1 MKKAKLKMF
10 KRLQILASIALGL
23 IAICVAIFSPETFAV
38 LGMSLATVPLWGYVK
53 DNTFKELTNDQIK
66 DLSTEELAEYTTAKN
81 EAKLKALK
89 SEIKE
94 LTDKLNE
101 KKLSKEEFNTQVKEW
116 EAKLEEFDSE
126 KFKGY
131 QDAMIKMEAKLEAM
145 GEKLNKASES
155 NFGKNKPLNKGIADT
170 VEENE
175 EAIKEFAKNTSKS
188 VSLQMKGVVNIT
200 DSTTGEL
207 YITNVTDRIVD
218 APEIARYNIR
228 NLLTIQTTDM
238 PQIAFMVVYDWVDN
252 TGMVS
257 ENGELLESS
266 FKEKE
271 EIFSTKRLGTFMNIS
286 KNMLKSMKQLIQHIS
301 QKLPARLKYVEDAQ
315 LLYGD
320 GTGNNVNGIF
330 NDSLDFKDTI
340 TPVVRGAGSVSSVA
354 TANAGASTSITL
366 AAAITA
372 GDVNVGDYV
381 YITGATATGY
391 NDKLIPVEAVTS
403 TTVLQ
408 IGVAYVAEA
417 DTSAWTF
424 TVVSQAYSSLF
435 MATAA
440 AQLVDVLL
448 DASAIVNVQEYKNTG
463 FVLNPLDASNILKLK
478 ATTEDYISNGAVVN
492 IARDA
497 QGVLR
502 IGGVPV
508 IETTAMTQGKFAC
521 GDWAL
526 AAALWIYEDME
537 LVFSEDNESI
547 RKNQVQVSIQEQ
559 IIFPIYNHLM
569 FVTGDFTEAIN
580 TIKTAE

>member
-1 MKKAKLKMF
+1 MF
-10 KRLQILASIALGL
+10 NMLAMIITPFLGYMALGIVEEGGGGAGTSEGEDKL
-23 IAICVAIFSPETFAV
+23 LKKI
-38 LGMSLATVPLWGYVK
+38 
-53 DNTFKELTNDQIK
+53 KEQNEEQIK
-66 DLSTEELAEYTTAKN
+66 GF
-81 EAKLKALK
+81 KA
-89 SEIKE
+89 EIKTLTGE
-94 LTDKLNE
+94 LNKGNITKDEFE
-101 KKLSKEEFNTQVKEW
+101 KKLEAW
-116 EAKLEEFDSE
+116 ESKLEEFDAE
-126 KFKGY
+126 KFKAY
-131 QDAMIKMEAKLEAM
+131 QTSITKLE
-145 GEKLNKASES
+145 EKVEVMAEKVNKASEHGYGERKTLKS
-155 NFGKNKPLNKGIADT
+155 GISETIKD
-170 VEENE
+170 NE
-175 EAIKEFAKNTSKS
+175 EAIGEFAKNTGKA

-200 DSTTGEL
+200 DDTTGEL
-207 YITNVTDRIVD
+207 YITNVTNRIVD

-228 NLLTIQTTDM
+228 NLLTIQSTDM

-271 EIFSTKRLGTFMNIS
+271 EIFSTKRLGTFINIS

-340 TPVVRGAGSVSSVA
+340 TPVHRLAGSVSSVA

-381 YITGATATGY
+381 YITGATATSY

-424 TVVSQAYSSLF
+424 KVVSQAYSSLF
-435 MATAA
+435 MATNA

-478 ATTEDYISNGAVVN
+478 STTEDYISNGAVIN
-492 IARDA
+492 ISRDA
-497 QGVLR
+497 NGVLR
-502 IGGVPV
+502 IGGIPV

-569 FVTGDFTEAIN
+569 FVTGTFTEAIA
-580 TIKTAE
+580 TIDDGN